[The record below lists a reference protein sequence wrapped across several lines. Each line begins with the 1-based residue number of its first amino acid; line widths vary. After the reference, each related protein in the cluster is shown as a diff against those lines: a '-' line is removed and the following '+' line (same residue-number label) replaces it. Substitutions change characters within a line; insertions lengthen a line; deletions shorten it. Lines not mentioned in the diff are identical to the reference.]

1 MLYRFRSI
9 NTKKKKKKKEGIIGN
24 TKMAIKDFPNIGNNI
39 QYIISGQQTLVDPQ
53 GSFIILL

>member
-1 MLYRFRSI
+1 
-9 NTKKKKKKKEGIIGN
+9 
-24 TKMAIKDFPNIGNNI
+24 MAIKDFPNIGNNI